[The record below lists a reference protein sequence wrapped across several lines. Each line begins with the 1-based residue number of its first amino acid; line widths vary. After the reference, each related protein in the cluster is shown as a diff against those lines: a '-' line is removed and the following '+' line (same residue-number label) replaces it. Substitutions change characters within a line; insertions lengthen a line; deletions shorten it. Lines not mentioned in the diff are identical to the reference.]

1 MPKVVAVE
9 RPRPSLQ
16 FELSLWRQGLKL
28 VAGIDEVGRGA
39 LAGPVYAAA
48 VILPAHKS
56 ILRELDGVRDSKQM
70 RRAEREAWAPVIQAK
85 ALSFAIGKA
94 SCKEIDRIGIAPAT
108 RLAAKRAVLGLGIA
122 PQHLL
127 VDYLRLQELDLP
139 QSPIVG
145 GDALCLSIAA
155 ASVVAKVARDA
166 ELCALDRRFPLYG
179 FAAHKGYATEAHR
192 SAIEQYG
199 PCAQHRRS
207 FAPVR
212 LQ

>member
-1 MPKVVAVE
+1 MPDAS
-9 RPRPSLQ
+9 PRRKPKPSLT
-16 FELSLWRQGLKL
+16 FEKALWKQGLTRL
-28 VAGIDEVGRGA
+28 AGIDEVGRGA

-48 VILPAHKS
+48 VILPADKA
-56 ILRELDGVRDSKQM
+56 ILRQLDGVRDSKQM
-70 RRAEREAWAPVIQAK
+70 RRAEREAWAPRIQAL
-85 ALSFAIGKA
+85 ALCVAVGKA
-94 SCKEIDRIGIAPAT
+94 SCQEIDRIGIAPAT
-108 RLAAKRAVLGLGIA
+108 RLAARRAVQGLSIA

-127 VDYLRLQELDLP
+127 VDFLRLPEIDLP

-166 ELCALDRRFPLYG
+166 ELCRLDKRFPGYG

-192 SAIEQYG
+192 AALLQQG

-212 LQ
+212 LG

>member
-1 MPKVVAVE
+1 MPKEIAVQ

-16 FELSLWRQGLKL
+16 FELPLWRQGLGL
-28 VAGIDEVGRGA
+28 IAGIDEVGRGA

-48 VILPAHKS
+48 VILPARKS

-70 RRAEREAWAPVIQAK
+70 RRAEREAWAPIIQEK
-85 ALSFAIGKA
+85 ALGFAIGKA
-94 SCKEIDRIGIAPAT
+94 SCREIDRIGIAPAT
-108 RLAAKRAVLGLGIA
+108 RLAAKRAVLGLGIP

-166 ELCALDRRFPLYG
+166 ELCKLDRRFPLYG